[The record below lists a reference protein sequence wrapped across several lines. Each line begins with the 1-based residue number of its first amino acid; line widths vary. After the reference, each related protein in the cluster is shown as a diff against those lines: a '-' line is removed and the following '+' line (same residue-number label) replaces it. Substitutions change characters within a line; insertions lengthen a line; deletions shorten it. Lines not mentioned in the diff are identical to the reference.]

1 MPLPRW
7 RFGSKGP
14 EVTWQKAWP
23 FWFRCTRFAHVSTC
37 FNIHACRNFLIR
49 KTLMN
54 FQWQDSKGQCFGSIW
69 DCPWLSS
76 LSFDARF
83 FWRRNP
89 PIRWPKTELCSQDPK
104 SLWESLREATQK
116 RHLPR
121 IFFGNTLKIR
131 LIFEPGFMSDG
142 LLLQWKDIFKAPLNC
157 DYLWIDMSC
166 IVSLYLNLLFL
177 MFVGSEPYHRCL

>member
-1 MPLPRW
+1 MY
-7 RFGSKGP
+7 
-14 EVTWQKAWP
+14 Q
-23 FWFRCTRFAHVSTC
+23 VSTC
-37 FNIHACRNFLIR
+37 FNMFQHPRLQKFLTR

-69 DCPWLSS
+69 DFPWLSS

-89 PIRWPKTELCSQDPK
+89 PISWPKTELCSQDPK

-121 IFFGNTLKIR
+121 IFLGNTLKNGWI
-131 LIFEPGFMSDG
+131 EPGFMADG

-166 IVSLYLNLLFL
+166 IVSLYLYLLFL
-177 MFVGSEPYHRCL
+177 MFVGSEPYSYHRCL

>member
-1 MPLPRW
+1 MKVSLVWKSLQEKMPFFDRTSPQFAGLSRFKAKREGGWKAAVNEHIPYIGDWVVCSFPANPSWSIRQEKAISLKGW
-7 RFGSKGP
+7 CHCQDGGFGSKGP

-83 FWRRNP
+83 F
-89 PIRWPKTELCSQDPK
+89 L
-104 SLWESLREATQK
+104 TQK
-116 RHLPR
+116 PTYQVAQNR
-121 IFFGNTLKIR
+121 TL
-131 LIFEPGFMSDG
+131 L
-142 LLLQWKDIFKAPLNC
+142 A
-157 DYLWIDMSC
+157 
-166 IVSLYLNLLFL
+166 
-177 MFVGSEPYHRCL
+177 GS